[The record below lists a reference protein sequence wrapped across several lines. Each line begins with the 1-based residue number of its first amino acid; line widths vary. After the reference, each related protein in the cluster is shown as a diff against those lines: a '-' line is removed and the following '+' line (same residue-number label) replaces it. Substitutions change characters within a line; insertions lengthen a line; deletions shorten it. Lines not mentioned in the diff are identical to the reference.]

1 MKQKLLTLFALLL
14 GVCSGAW
21 ADEAVISWYLG
32 KNGTTA
38 TSANSITGASGCA
51 AEGFTIAI
59 TSNTNKTWTNGN
71 GDITYKGTTYKTLKN
86 SNGAQNTITCPS
98 GKVAT
103 QVVFY
108 VTTNADSPGLLS
120 EIDGTTCN
128 DEVSSL
134 KDYSNPTVITKPID
148 NKSSFTFTF
157 KTKQVCFIAIVSY
170 TDAAADV
177 VANPALTQNGNNVTM
192 TCGTAG
198 AKIYYT
204 TDGSEP
210 TTSSTLYSSAI
221 TLDNSCTI
229 RAKAFNGTN
238 NEYSSDIVKKECYV
252 SHPTAI
258 TVLGYNGGKVNGDVW
273 TGTNFTIT
281 NNVEGRG
288 IGYTNLAGATD
299 GFKLNHTDTYTIQP
313 SEGVKVTKLV
323 VVGKTWL
330 TGEAG
335 NAATI
340 AFDGFTPASDT
351 FYDYPTDGETYVKS
365 MEFTPSAEQ
374 AYGQAITMRPGNN
387 QIGAYIEVYGDI
399 KTYTITYTPGA
410 NGTGTIAAG
419 EKKHGISTK
428 LSYDTFTREGF
439 TQTGWATY
447 DGGPQIYTL
456 GESVYGNY
464 DITLYPVWSVIV
476 SDEISRWNFTN
487 WSEATKAGVIADADA
502 WNQYEKAENTGT
514 DFGENGR
521 SNINAYNES
530 AIQYGTTDI
539 TEAKGLKF
547 TTGAY
552 GLGMIFNINSSTIA
566 PEGGY
571 HGSQY
576 LWLYNANS
584 EIIIPDVPAGAI
596 IEIGVESHKGAEERG
611 VYLNGG
617 AELIKGEKLS
627 TLYQVCQWE
636 KYGNAGDLT
645 ITPNGGGVHIYYI
658 SVIENTETVPVST
671 LPGRNYA
678 TFIATK
684 KLDFSAAE
692 GIKAF
697 IATGL
702 NGEKNAVVLEEV
714 NIVPAGEAII
724 VKTET
729 QGATVNVPVTTEN
742 PDEITDNMLI
752 YGDGKTE
759 ANGDFYYLAND
770 QFHLATSGTLQAGKA
785 YLICPAAARDLTITF
800 GDATSIGATLK
811 NKEIENK
818 EVYNLKGQRVAQPKK
833 GLYIQNGK
841 KVIIK

>member
-21 ADEAVISWYLG
+21 ADEVIFSMTSVTNG
-32 KNGTTA
+32 KTSVASKETQAITA
-38 TSANSITGASGCA
+38 TFNTGSSAEIYNGHKDSKEMISKNNEIALGGSSASYFHA
-51 AEGFTIAI
+51 TFTTPLAEGDII
-59 TSNTNKTWTNGN
+59 TSSTENT
-71 GDITYKGTTYKTLKN
+71 
-86 SNGAQNTITCPS
+86 
-98 GKVAT
+98 
-103 QVVFY
+103 FY
-108 VTTNADSPGLLS
+108 VTKNATQPKSGAVTFPYTIPGGSALIGATNIYVWKNEG
-120 EIDGTTCN
+120 
-128 DEVSSL
+128 
-134 KDYSNPTVITKPID
+134 K
-148 NKSSFTFTF
+148 SFTSFTI
-157 KTKQVCFIAIVSY
+157 TRVTGVHQPSI
-170 TDAAADV
+170 
-177 VANPALTQNGNNVTM
+177 TQNGATVTM
-192 TCGTAG
+192 TCSTDG
-198 AKIYYT
+198 ATIYYT
-204 TDGSEP
+204 TDGSTPNTESA
-210 TTSSTLYSSAI
+210 TYSSAI

-229 RAKAFNGTN
+229 RAFAKKDDDA
-238 NEYSSDIVKKECYV
+238 SDIVKKECYV

-833 GLYIQNGK
+833 GLYIQSGK